1 MKKLPNILTAARLVC
16 APLFA
21 AFFARDTLA
30 GYIVCMVLVAY
41 AIISDWLDGY
51 LARRMRVVSS
61 FGKLF
66 DPIADYTFFLT
77 AFLAFVAHGWMPLW
91 MFLIILAREV
101 SMHLG
106 LRRYLAYEQLS
117 MPARR
122 SGKLKT
128 ALQCVVVSAALLVVA
143 VHHRHP
149 LPWFYAVTWW
159 MFLSVALASAF
170 SMIEYGLAL
179 QGMLRERRQ

>member
-1 MKKLPNILTAARLVC
+1 MTQLPNTLTAVRLLC

-21 AFFARDTLA
+21 VFFARGTLA
-30 GYIVCMVLVAY
+30 GYLVCMLLLAY
-41 AIISDWLDGY
+41 AIVSDWLDGY
-51 LARRMRVVSS
+51 LARRMQIVSS

-77 AFLAFVAHGWMPLW
+77 AFLAFVAHGWMPPW
-91 MFLIILAREV
+91 MFLILLAREV

-106 LRRYLAYEQLS
+106 LRRYLAYEKLA

-128 ALQCVVVSAALLVVA
+128 ALQCVVVSAALIVVVIYHQA
-143 VHHRHP
+143 AHP
-149 LPWFYAVTWW
+149 WLYAVTWW
-159 MFLSVALASAF
+159 MFLSVALVSAF
-170 SMIEYGLAL
+170 SMLEYGLAL
-179 QGMLRERRQ
+179 SSMLRERRP